1 VLGGI
6 YAKLV
11 FALVQNQKWR
21 CLVMQP
27 VKENTGDFPNIGEAT
42 CEKADMSKQ
51 EEAMYR
57 TV

>member
-1 VLGGI
+1 
-6 YAKLV
+6 
-11 FALVQNQKWR
+11 
-21 CLVMQP
+21 MQP